1 MMRNILLDLKQE
13 QFIKAILGIKSLIAF
28 FILCISQSLSAISIN
43 DMINPENGHSIYL
56 QYDGSQWSYAIPKD
70 MEKPTVY
77 TPFPGNTITG
87 NDPTMTIRVQA
98 LSHAELNF
106 NNAIFSNLTNEI
118 GSNLVLR
125 GDFTAGIF
133 NRGIL
138 EIISGNINTDVS
150 NVNSLTITGGHI
162 QMKSTGSSALSNS
175 EEGTCIISGNAKVNV
190 ISEKRGPAIWNQG
203 KFYIKENAKVS
214 CVGGCS
220 TSLKT
225 GHPSGLGFFIEG
237 GEFSSQGITNGI
249 SFDEVNGFSSSGDF
263 IMTGGSV
270 HFKAGSWTS
279 DPTKSS
285 LDAYGFQGGSI
296 VQILGGTLYA
306 EGPSDISYSKGS
318 VIFSNATFEVGT
330 DAKVIFKGG
339 DRALL
344 STGLCFYEN
353 SKWDIKGTVI
363 VQGGSDSQYSYGINY
378 EDSHVIPTL
387 KLSEGRI
394 LAYGET
400 AALGC
405 IYFWGNLKKGDWD
418 NVWKEGRFLQW
429 KLPSGE
435 FLEDGVSY
443 TVYEKDSEEEILT
456 FTGTP
461 ETKNITSFGTN
472 LPVGEYILK
481 KTDKEGTIQQMGV
494 FSQEESSSNAK
505 DLDDDE
511 KTFSVCENSISTYV
525 DIRDAKV
532 ARSVTYKLKNLT
544 TDGKTTIDDGEYL
557 SFTLSPIDNYKLPSS
572 IVITMGEILL
582 DESVDYEYDKE
593 IGEVRVIC
601 AVTGDVVVEA
611 SGVNDPSVIESEFTL
626 LKEGNGEFKATYTYL
641 EDETDPESIIT
652 GTIYADTTYT
662 VINQEQFKITATP
675 AEGSELVKV
684 VHIQNGKETEL
695 PDIQPGVEFDY
706 NIVVADTLK
715 AYFKEKG
722 IPSSSCELSGDQDY
736 TLTYT
741 QDAGWSYTTPGNET
755 PVYFTDTICGS
766 TTGSV
771 TVIIPESEYTLVF
784 QNCSVDSLNV
794 KSNAGALW
802 VDGNVIANV
811 ATGNIH
817 MKSGSLIQAP
827 EGKGVVTLT
836 EPTEGGSYT
845 AFAFAQTFE
854 TGRRLPVG
862 TNVSF
867 RITPEEGY
875 EVESALFGKVSMM
888 DTFAENMVNHTIT
901 ESDTDL
907 TVTITFKK
915 VEVVSTPLDLTQ
927 VTDTVTVSYEN
938 NNWYYQETGKEK
950 VVFTGEVTGTNNTVV
965 LLAEDIPTDAP
976 ALQFAE
982 NSEVGSLVVSEG
994 SALQVE
1000 GSVTVGSV
1008 SGNIKVEEDTKI
1020 KPANAADL
1028 QKLNLEEDNQ
1038 DQDGGFYNVFAF
1050 GKELEGGETL
1060 PIGTVLTFN
1069 ISVEDGY
1076 ELESAKIGEVD
1087 LSKEEPLLRTRAV
1100 STTVKRYYEITGKE
1114 SNLKVEITF
1123 RKTNTD
1129 EPEDPDTP
1137 PVDPVKYY
1145 NIYKESICDGVNVS
1159 FSKNPVKEGGSISI
1173 KVEKD
1178 EENYTFENF
1187 KVWYKEGYYGNWE
1200 ELKESTQPGEYKI
1213 QNIWNHIYVKA
1224 EGSAK
1229 KNPTG
1234 IEEVEGVKVY
1244 TKDGS
1249 LFVQTLQRE
1258 QVIVISMTGA
1268 VVKNEEQIGLKQYH
1282 GLNPGIYIVRIG
1294 EQVFKIRI

>member
-1 MMRNILLDLKQE
+1 MRKILTIFFFLVSVVLANSG
-13 QFIKAILGIKSLIAF
+13 FVKAQSGEGWSL
-28 FILCISQSLSAISIN
+28 
-43 DMINPENGHSIYL
+43 EG
-56 QYDGSQWSYAIPKD
+56 
-70 MEKPTVY
+70 EV
-77 TPFPGNTITG
+77 
-87 NDPTMTIRVQA
+87 
-98 LSHAELNF
+98 
-106 NNAIFSNLTNEI
+106 
-118 GSNLVLR
+118 
-125 GDFTAGIF
+125 
-133 NRGIL
+133 
-138 EIISGNINTDVS
+138 
-150 NVNSLTITGGHI
+150 LTITSNTPKLEVDKEEYPDESWYDLYAKQVTTLVFEDGVTSITESYIRGGLFQNLAKVVIGPNVETIGENVEPMGSAGVFHDCYHLTTVEFKNPSKLKVLNASTFFAVEKLESINLPSTVEEIGGLAFGQCFELKHI
-162 QMKSTGSSALSNS
+162 NLEETTLRKLGSQAFMSCNALTDIILPSTIETIGDWAFQSCQALKSVSIGGDASALQLIGKGAFTDCHALETVPMIPAAQTEIADGTFYQCKKLKFVQFAPNSQLEKISDVEGSSGGAFAYSGIEYITLPKGLKYIGKGAFGYCESLITVDFEEGSALEDIADEAFWRSGLQVITLPETVKTIGRVAFSETKVKDLNFPDSIITIGDQAFSSTLLESIDVPASLTTLGSGAFQWCKNLKTATFRNS
-175 EEGTCIISGNAKVNV
+175 EAPAHTGGVFGSCENLTDIYVPVGADGYKDTFVEYQDKLCFTLEPTESDECVLSGNVDYELTYTA
-190 ISEKRGPAIWNQG
+190 EQG
-203 KFYIKENAKVS
+203 WTYKKE
-214 CVGGCS
+214 
-220 TSLKT
+220 
-225 GHPSGLGFFIEG
+225 
-237 GEFSSQGITNGI
+237 
-249 SFDEVNGFSSSGDF
+249 D
-263 IMTGGSV
+263 
-270 HFKAGSWTS
+270 
-279 DPTKSS
+279 
-285 LDAYGFQGGSI
+285 GSI
-296 VQILGGTLYA
+296 VV
-306 EGPSDISYSKGS
+306 IS
-318 VIFSNATFEVGT
+318 
-330 DAKVIFKGG
+330 
-339 DRALL
+339 
-344 STGLCFYEN
+344 
-353 SKWDIKGTVI
+353 
-363 VQGGSDSQYSYGINY
+363 
-378 EDSHVIPTL
+378 
-387 KLSEGRI
+387 
-394 LAYGET
+394 
-400 AALGC
+400 
-405 IYFWGNLKKGDWD
+405 
-418 NVWKEGRFLQW
+418 
-429 KLPSGE
+429 
-435 FLEDGVSY
+435 
-443 TVYEKDSEEEILT
+443 
-456 FTGTP
+456 
-461 ETKNITSFGTN
+461 
-472 LPVGEYILK
+472 
-481 KTDKEGTIQQMGV
+481 
-494 FSQEESSSNAK
+494 
-505 DLDDDE
+505 
-511 KTFSVCENSISTYV
+511 
-525 DIRDAKV
+525 
-532 ARSVTYKLKNLT
+532 
-544 TDGKTTIDDGEYL
+544 
-557 SFTLSPIDNYKLPSS
+557 
-572 IVITMGEILL
+572 
-582 DESVDYEYDKE
+582 
-593 IGEVRVIC
+593 
-601 AVTGDVVVEA
+601 
-611 SGVNDPSVIESEFTL
+611 
-626 LKEGNGEFKATYTYL
+626 
-641 EDETDPESIIT
+641 
-652 GTIYADTTYT
+652 
-662 VINQEQFKITATP
+662 
-675 AEGSELVKV
+675 
-684 VHIQNGKETEL
+684 
-695 PDIQPGVEFDY
+695 
-706 NIVVADTLK
+706 
-715 AYFKEKG
+715 
-722 IPSSSCELSGDQDY
+722 
-736 TLTYT
+736 
-741 QDAGWSYTTPGNET
+741 
-755 PVYFTDTICGS
+755 DTITGS

-1129 EPEDPDTP
+1129 EPEDPETP

-1145 NIYKESICDGVNVS
+1145 NIYEESICDGVSVS

-1187 KVWYKEGYYGNWE
+1187 KVWYKEGYYGNWK

-1213 QNIWNHIYVKA
+1213 RNIWTHIYVKA

-1249 LFVQTLQRE
+1249 LFVQTSQRE
-1258 QVIVISMTGA
+1258 QIIIISMTGA
-1268 VVKNEEQIGLKQYH
+1268 VVKNEGQIGLKQYH
-1282 GLNPGIYIVRIG
+1282 GLNPGIYVVRVG
-1294 EQVFKIRI
+1294 DKTYKLRLH

>member
-715 AYFKEKG
+715 AYFKEKEIIV
-722 IPSSSCELSGDQDY
+722 IPDELD
-736 TLTYT
+736 L
-741 QDAGWSYTTPGNET
+741 A
-755 PVYFTDTICGS
+755 
-766 TTGSV
+766 
-771 TVIIPESEYTLVF
+771 
-784 QNCSVDSLNV
+784 
-794 KSNAGALW
+794 K
-802 VDGNVIANV
+802 
-811 ATGNIH
+811 
-817 MKSGSLIQAP
+817 IQA
-827 EGKGVVTLT
+827 
-836 EPTEGGSYT
+836 
-845 AFAFAQTFE
+845 
-854 TGRRLPVG
+854 
-862 TNVSF
+862 
-867 RITPEEGY
+867 
-875 EVESALFGKVSMM
+875 
-888 DTFAENMVNHTIT
+888 
-901 ESDTDL
+901 
-907 TVTITFKK
+907 
-915 VEVVSTPLDLTQ
+915 
-927 VTDTVTVSYEN
+927 DTVTVTYEN

-950 VVFTGEVTGTNNTVV
+950 VTFTGEVTGTNNTVV

-982 NSEVGSLVVSEG
+982 GSRVSSLVVSGE
-994 SALQVE
+994 SSLQVE

-1008 SGNIKVEEDTKI
+1008 SGNIKVEGDTEI
-1020 KPANAADL
+1020 KPANADDL
-1028 QKLNLEEDNQ
+1028 QELNLEEDNQ
-1038 DQDGGFYNVFAF
+1038 DQDGGSYNVFAF
-1050 GKELEGGETL
+1050 GKKLEGGETL

-1100 STTVKRYYEITGKE
+1100 STTVNRYYKITGE
-1114 SNLKVEITF
+1114 ETDLKVEITF
-1123 RKTNTD
+1123 RKIDTE
-1129 EPEDPDTP
+1129 EPEDPETP

-1145 NIYKESICDGVNVS
+1145 NIYEESICDGVGLS

-1173 KVEKD
+1173 YVEKD

-1187 KVWYKEGYYGNWE
+1187 KVYYKDGYYGNWK

-1249 LFVQTLQRE
+1249 LFVQTPQRE